1 MHAVHSLEVL
11 DIYFCT
17 LLDEEL
23 ADIDVASIRGQMQGC
38 EAILSLIVDEGEVGE
53 FRGLSLDLSM
63 ENLQHFEIVI
73 EGANVKEIEAFFVW
87 DVKNLEFG
95 VLKHVLNLSDIV
107 NLDCIDEFLVGGE
120 DVGVVTVGEHVEFA
134 SVVHGQDLLED
145 HVDLGHVLIAIIF

>member
-1 MHAVHSLEVL
+1 MGFVIKLYLISLGGKMHAVHSLEVL

-73 EGANVKEIEAFFVW
+73 EGANVKEIEAFFV
-87 DVKNLEFG
+87 
-95 VLKHVLNLSDIV
+95 
-107 NLDCIDEFLVGGE
+107 
-120 DVGVVTVGEHVEFA
+120 
-134 SVVHGQDLLED
+134 
-145 HVDLGHVLIAIIF
+145 